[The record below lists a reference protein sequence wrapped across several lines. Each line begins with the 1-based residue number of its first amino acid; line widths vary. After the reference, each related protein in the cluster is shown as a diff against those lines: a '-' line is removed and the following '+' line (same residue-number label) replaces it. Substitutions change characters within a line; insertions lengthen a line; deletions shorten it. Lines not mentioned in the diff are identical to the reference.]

1 MHFELNRTTI
11 KKMLAEPGHSVL
23 EYSLMRT
30 ALNAMNAAGKKA
42 DEANTYK
49 QHLARIYGGIM
60 TQFPWVKEVH
70 ERAVFYT
77 QRDVMEKAKTM
88 FPMGNPPYMESQ
100 SDDTDG

>member
-1 MHFELNRTTI
+1 
-11 KKMLAEPGHSVL
+11 MLAEPGHSVL

-60 TQFPWVKEVH
+60 AQFPWVKETH
-70 ERAVFYT
+70 EKAVFYT
-77 QRDVMEKAKTM
+77 QKDIMEKAKTM

-100 SDDTDG
+100 SDDTKD